1 MKTRK
6 RQKSIEEISEDE
18 EDGKK
23 RKGKRGRGKQNK
35 KQEVRGFFSVSLYV
49 DAQKLTLSNC
59 TKSIAF

>member
-23 RKGKRGRGKQNK
+23 RKGKRGKQNK
-35 KQEVRGFFSVSLYV
+35 KQEVRGFFSVPLYV

>member
-23 RKGKRGRGKQNK
+23 RKGKRGKQNK

>member
-23 RKGKRGRGKQNK
+23 RKFKRGKQNK